1 MTSAHSFPWPGSRVL
16 AGWWPTLQRWHPRA
30 LWLHHLLL
38 HHLDAP
44 VAVSHSPAL
53 DELHRLL
60 LESLVPG
67 SELGALAASLSL
79 DVPLLSRLLAELR
92 AAGLVQEQDGQWAQ
106 TDAGRQAGSSPQGVC
121 TTQERRKLYF
131 TQGDARHPGVR
142 FLPLD
147 HPPSP
152 LPLSSSEGAAWAEQ
166 LEGWQF
172 DLRELQE
179 CLGRDPAWKQA
190 HGFPAD
196 VHSLAGGGEAWQ
208 RVVLDRAE
216 SVTVACLVTEEQDRL
231 LGFSVQPAGWQL
243 HGERPVLALG
253 PAWGEALP
261 ELADPVSL
269 EEWRQAWR
277 AWGQPRGLPP
287 GEIEACHLEPHG
299 VRLRVQAPR
308 PLVERLRG
316 ARSDA
321 LKGEAWLL
329 AGSGGRTR
337 TAALIDLHEEG

>member
-1 MTSAHSFPWPGSRVL
+1 MTAAHSFPWPGSRVL
-16 AGWWPTLQRWHPRA
+16 AGWWPILQRWSPRA

-44 VAVSHSPAL
+44 MAVAHSPAL
-53 DELHRLL
+53 DNLHRLL

-67 SELGALAASLSL
+67 SEVGALAASLSL
-79 DVPLLSRLLAELR
+79 DAALLTRLLAELR
-92 AAGLVQEQDGQWAQ
+92 SAGLVQEHDRRWALTDGGLQAVSSSQ
-106 TDAGRQAGSSPQGVC
+106 GAG
-121 TTQERRKLYF
+121 TIQERRTFYF

-147 HPPSP
+147 RPG
-152 LPLSSSEGAAWAEQ
+152 GAAWTEQ
-166 LEGWQF
+166 LEGWHF
-172 DLRELQE
+172 DLQALQD
-179 CLGRDPAWKQA
+179 CLGRDPAWKQS

-216 SVTVACLVTEEQDRL
+216 SLLLACLVTEEQDRL

-243 HGERPVLALG
+243 HGERAVLVLG
-253 PAWGEALP
+253 STWGEALP
-261 ELADPVSL
+261 ELAESVSL
-269 EEWRQAWR
+269 EEWREAWR

-329 AGSGGRTR
+329 AGSGPRTR
-337 TAALIDLHEEG
+337 SAALIDLHEEG